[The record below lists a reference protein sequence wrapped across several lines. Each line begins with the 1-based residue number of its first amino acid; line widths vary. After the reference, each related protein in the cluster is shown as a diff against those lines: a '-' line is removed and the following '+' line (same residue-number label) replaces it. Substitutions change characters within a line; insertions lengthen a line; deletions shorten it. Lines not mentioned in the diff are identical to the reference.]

1 MLRVKLRRRAL
12 RQQCADPLLHLRAQP
27 RPALLAHVRGDLLL
41 LLIRADGH
49 ADVHVHVH
57 PDVQPL
63 PDPLVHGEPLGADR
77 DGGVDG
83 DLLSGA
89 LDGAP
94 DLPADEHMAVSGGRG
109 QKRIQR
115 APGHGHRVVARAR
128 AAAEVIGDGVVS
140 PVGRLDGM
148 LLRRGGKGPLR

>member
-12 RQQCADPLLHLRAQP
+12 RQQYADPLLHLCAQP
-27 RPALLAHVRGDLLL
+27 RLALLAHVRGDLLL

-49 ADVHVHVH
+49 ADVHVH

-77 DGGVDG
+77 GGGVDG
-83 DLLSGA
+83 DRLSGA

-94 DLPADEHMAVSGGRG
+94 DLPAGEHMAILGGRG
-109 QKRIQR
+109 QERIQR
-115 APGHGHRVVARAR
+115 ALGHGHRVVARAR
-128 AAAEVIGDGVVS
+128 AAAEVIGDGIVS
-140 PVGRLDGM
+140 PMGGLDGM
-148 LLRRGGKGPLR
+148 LLRRGGKGPLC